1 MNLKALITTF
11 VLGSSSVASSVAM
24 AHPVAAPAPEAII
37 RDHRAGAEDC
47 APSSIPAAPVY
58 QAPVYQVP
66 RAPGPIY
73 TPAPIYTPSMY
84 RPERH
89 RAAWI
94 TLGSVDRVADG
105 QVTFRVAR
113 GVEPLSKL
121 KLQSDAGK
129 ALIQRVL
136 IQFGNGR
143 TQTVEVNRYLN
154 AANPTIMIDLAGR
167 ERAVAKVTVIGRNA
181 RQSAYRVLAT

>member
-24 AHPVAAPAPEAII
+24 AHPAAPAPAPAPASII
-37 RDHRAGAEDC
+37 RDHRAAAAEDC
-47 APSSIPAAPVY
+47 APSTLPAAPVY
-58 QAPVYQVP
+58 QAPVYQIP
-66 RAPGPIY
+66 RAPAPVY
-73 TPAPIYTPSMY
+73 TPAVYQ
-84 RPERH
+84 PEHH
-89 RAAWI
+89 RDAWL
-94 TLGSVDRVADG
+94 TLGSVNRVTDG
-105 QVTFRVAR
+105 QLTFRVRR
-113 GVEPLSKL
+113 GEQLSKL

-136 IQFGNGR
+136 IQFANGR
-143 TQTVEVNRYLN
+143 TQTVELNRYLN

-167 ERAVAKVTVIGRNA
+167 ERTVTKVTVIGRNA